1 LSSKEMR
8 MVAYEYAH
16 TLVGLLKLRLRHCVV
31 VDEISEVLS
40 VGEKELCECGGTET
54 VEKGKKELYI

>member
-1 LSSKEMR
+1 
-8 MVAYEYAH
+8 MVACEYAH

-31 VDEISEVLS
+31 VDEISEGLS

-54 VEKGKKELYI
+54 VDKGKKELYI